1 MSAASIDIAIIGA
14 GPAGATLA
22 RRLSSRHRVLL
33 VDRRNLLEVEA
44 VPSFRKAC
52 GGLVAPDAQAMLARF
67 GLGLPRE
74 VLVGPQLFV
83 VRTLDLPGGRER
95 SYQRFYVNVDR
106 ERFDRWLVSLVP
118 QDVTCCF
125 GTELVALRQEEN
137 GHCLTLRQG
146 AKTWDVTA
154 RILVGAD
161 GARSKVRQ
169 TFVSHW
175 PHAPR
180 TYLAVQE
187 WYEADT
193 PPPHFSVAFDP
204 SLTDFYGWTIPKER
218 CVLLGVALAPGPE
231 AAGRFE
237 AFKARLLERGFSFG
251 PRLRREAHP
260 ILRPT
265 FRTATP
271 TTAEDVLLI
280 GEAGAFISPSSAEG
294 FSYAFESA
302 WAAADVL
309 NEGLEAAAPRFAQ
322 AASHIR
328 WNLRAKS
335 LKAPLLYQPLLRR
348 LVMDSGLRHLA
359 CVEPVE

>member
-1 MSAASIDIAIIGA
+1 MNPASFDIAIIGA

-22 RRLSSRHRVLL
+22 RWLSPRYRVLL
-33 VDRRNLLEVEA
+33 ADRRNLDEIE
-44 VPSFRKAC
+44 PRFRKAC

-67 GLGLPRE
+67 GLGLPKE

-83 VRTLDLPGGRER
+83 VRTLDLPGNRER

-118 QDVTCCF
+118 QSVARGF
-125 GTELVALRQEEN
+125 GTELAALRRDEA
-137 GHCLTLRQG
+137 GHRLTLRQG
-146 AKTWDVTA
+146 SRTWEATA

-161 GARSKVRQ
+161 GARSKVRHCL
-169 TFVSHW
+169 TPHW
-175 PHAPR
+175 PHTAR

-204 SLTDFYGWTIPKER
+204 SLTDFYGWTIPKDG

-231 AAGRFE
+231 TGIRFE
-237 AFKARLLERGFSFG
+237 AFKARLIERGFAFG
-251 PRLRREAHP
+251 RRLRREAHP

-265 FRTATP
+265 FRTAAPPTP
-271 TTAEDVLLI
+271 EDVLLI
-280 GEAGAFISPSSAEG
+280 GEAGGFISPSSAEG

-302 WAAADVL
+302 WAAAEVL
-309 NEGLEAAAPRFAQ
+309 NEGLEAASPRFAQ

-335 LKAPLLYQPLLRR
+335 LKAPFMYQPLLRR
-348 LVMDSGLRHLA
+348 LVMDTGLRHLA
-359 CVEPVE
+359 CAEPVE